1 MKTLYDLL
9 EALPE
14 DDAEDLR
21 TAFRK
26 AVKGA
31 HPDLNPGDPD
41 AALKFRRIARAHEI
55 LSDEEQREAYDYLL
69 ELARLEE
76 QEAARQARA
85 AKVQKFAS
93 GVMAVAGA
101 AILTAG
107 VSMLFVQLSAAPI
120 TPANDVATGGSST
133 LLSLAQIVSADANE
147 TQASL
152 EPPTSHDESRATSP
166 SARIEAK
173 TESAGEAE
181 TVGAAHVGP
190 PLDLA
195 AIAAG
200 QIGEPARSRHGK
212 PANAN
217 TEVAALVSQSPGA
230 YIDRN
235 AIFYRPQ
242 SRGNA
247 FAQLGP
253 VRPPEKVGRVSP
265 APPTKRGEAH
275 LRSILPRRTAYD
287 DASRQGGG

>member
-26 AVKGA
+26 AVKAA

-41 AALKFRRIARAHEI
+41 AGLKFRRILRAHAI
-55 LSDEEQREAYDYLL
+55 LSDDEQRKGYDYLL
-69 ELARLEE
+69 ELARLEA

-85 AKVQKFAS
+85 AKLQKLAS

-101 AILTAG
+101 AIVTAG

-120 TPANDVATGGSST
+120 MPANDVTSGAEPSA
-133 LLSLAQIVSADANE
+133 LLSLAQIVSADANDAE
-147 TQASL
+147 ASVP
-152 EPPTSHDESRATSP
+152 PPTSQNESRTNEP
-166 SARIEAK
+166 SGD
-173 TESAGEAE
+173 TNTAGEAE
-181 TVGAAHVGP
+181 TTGSARIGP

-195 AIAAG
+195 AVAAG
-200 QIGEPARSRHGK
+200 QTGGPVQTRDVKVAS
-212 PANAN
+212 
-217 TEVAALVSQSPGA
+217 TEAEIMPLVSQSSAA

-235 AIFYRPQ
+235 AIFYRPH
-242 SRGNA
+242 SHGKP
-247 FAQLGP
+247 FADFGP
-253 VRPPEKVGRVSP
+253 IRPPAKVVRA
-265 APPTKRGEAH
+265 APLAPTRHSEAH
-275 LRSILPRRTAYD
+275 LRTVLPPRKPHE